1 MDFLCSV
8 GALFKGREPCC
19 KPLEDAMTSSL
30 LFRRLD
36 VSGRT
41 TLPKPV
47 WLCDL
52 IACFLAILTVAT
64 VLFIANFGFGSME
77 MAP

>member
-1 MDFLCSV
+1 MEFLCAVS
-8 GALFKGREPCC
+8 ALFKRSEPCC

-30 LFRRLD
+30 LFRRQD
-36 VSGRT
+36 VNGRT
-41 TLPKPV
+41 TLPNPV

-64 VLFIANFGFGSME
+64 LLFIANFGFGSVE

>member
-30 LFRRLD
+30 LFRRQE
-36 VSGRT
+36 VNGRT
-41 TLPKPV
+41 TLPNPV
-47 WLCDL
+47 WLWDL
-52 IACFLAILTVAT
+52 IACLLAILMVAT
-64 VLFIANFGFGSME
+64 LLFIANFGFGLVE
-77 MAP
+77 IAP